1 MAYTKPT
8 KMAYPK
14 QKQHAS
20 FTQAIFA
27 PLEQEPLASIWQNI
41 RTKFK
46 APSLGKHKSKAK
58 KLIALAICFELISFW
73 ALRVSPLGDYLEA
86 QIEPLYEYILH
97 NSSRVS
103 SVQIM
108 PKTAVKP
115 NLSRIIS
122 QDRIT
127 GSSSK
132 FASKNLAQTLIIMAS
147 DGPFAILSSGD
158 AGEFQFRIHK
168 SGQANN
174 TPFGSLVQYDG
185 PLTGCGKASSA
196 SSQVVFSSNFATAP
210 NTGEVIDQAVL
221 LEIVY
226 DHALNPDFVAVSLS
240 EERYKEAMAQVECSP
255 SPS

>member
-1 MAYTKPT
+1 
-8 KMAYPK
+8 MAYPK

-20 FTQAIFA
+20 FKQALFA

-46 APSLGKHKSKAK
+46 PFSLGKHKSKAK
-58 KLIALAICFELISFW
+58 KLIVLAVCFELVSFW

-122 QDRIT
+122 QDQIT
-127 GSSSK
+127 G
-132 FASKNLAQTLIIMAS
+132 ASTEFSQKIGLVQKDLAQTLIIMAS

-158 AGEFQFRIHK
+158 AGEFQFRIHR

-226 DHALNPDFVAVSLS
+226 DNALNPDFVAVSLS
-240 EERYKEAMAQVECSP
+240 EERYKNAVAQVECSQAP
-255 SPS
+255 T